1 MFDFVSYANDSGVQI
16 TIKPGNGKDL
26 CTLEIIDKTGCKES
40 ETVTAKEIRQAENI
54 DRLLGRVLDRMAA
67 RIGSK
72 KAAHYSAKRFSV
84 QMAEREKFFKKL

>member
-1 MFDFVSYANDSGVQI
+1 MFDFVSYANDMDVDI

-40 ETVTAKEIRQAENI
+40 EIVTAKEIRQAENI
-54 DRLLGRVLDRMAA
+54 DRLLGRILDRMAA

-72 KAAHYSAKRFSV
+72 KATHYSAKRFSV
-84 QMAEREKFFKKL
+84 QMAEREKFFKML